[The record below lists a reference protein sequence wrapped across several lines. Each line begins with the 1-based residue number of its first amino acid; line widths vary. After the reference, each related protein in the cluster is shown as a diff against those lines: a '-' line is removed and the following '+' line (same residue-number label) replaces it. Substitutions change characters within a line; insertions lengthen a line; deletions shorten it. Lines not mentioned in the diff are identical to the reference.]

1 MDFGVPQKIN
11 TFDDGNDIYKY
22 IPNAWI
28 IIGSQF
34 NGQKVK
40 LKFICGRD
48 HIFVTKAKDI
58 KEGKWCKECFIENKE
73 GGSIYN
79 HEVIKIGEVKNGE
92 FILYK

>member
-40 LKFICGRD
+40 LK
-48 HIFVTKAKDI
+48 
-58 KEGKWCKECFIENKE
+58 NKIDE
-73 GGSIYN
+73 KIIINSISSWKLTP
-79 HEVIKIGEVKNGE
+79 ITSIPS
-92 FILYK
+92 

>member
-40 LKFICGRD
+40 LKNKID
-48 HIFVTKAKDI
+48 EKIII
-58 KEGKWCKECFIENKE
+58 K
-73 GGSIYN
+73 SISSWKLTP
-79 HEVIKIGEVKNGE
+79 ITSIPS
-92 FILYK
+92 